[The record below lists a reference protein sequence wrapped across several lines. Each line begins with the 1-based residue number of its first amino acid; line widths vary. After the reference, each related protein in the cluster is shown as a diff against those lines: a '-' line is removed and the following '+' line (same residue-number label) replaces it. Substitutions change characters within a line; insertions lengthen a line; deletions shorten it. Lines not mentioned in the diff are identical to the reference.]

1 MQTTT
6 LPIPDAPQ
14 YAMLP
19 FSPAAVLAHIVA
31 NEPLTYTETSAGRM
45 EGNPFAFEV
54 VLGLL
59 FYELVAIH
67 HSGNAAL
74 VVVTGRGESF
84 VRNKW
89 NDQEIVDACRRL
101 RWEARGSMVV
111 Q

>member
-6 LPIPDAPQ
+6 HDAPK
-14 YAMLP
+14 YAMLS
-19 FSPAAVLAHIVA
+19 FSPADVLTHIVA
-31 NEPLTYTETSAGRM
+31 NEPLAYTQTSAGRW

-59 FYELVAIH
+59 FYDLVALH
-67 HSGNAAL
+67 YSGNVAL
-74 VVVTGRGESF
+74 VVVTHRGESF

-101 RWEARGSMVV
+101 RKEAQGSMVV